1 MFKHFNVKLEVLID
15 GREYR
20 PVYKILAK
28 NEKEAKEEAALDLT
42 FEGIRNGQ
50 TVAINKIEII

>member
-42 FEGIRNGQ
+42 FEGIRNEQ

>member
-1 MFKHFNVKLEVLID
+1 MFKYFNVKLEVLID